1 MKCVN
6 CYVCAD
12 ELTLLKNENLGKIE
26 IVTARK
32 NARETERG
40 TETERN
46 TDVEVVLHKPEI
58 DVRTTLAVYIGCIL
72 FQYLTKVDL
81 SRFVRRDRSS
91 PVKKNTEIFMV
102 VVGVVILL
110 SSSQSAADHALL
122 KVNKPHRRQATQMG
136 VAKPDFSQMSW
147 RRSDLIKNVERF
159 ARIDLDQSRFSKR
172 MQPVI

>member
-1 MKCVN
+1 
-6 CYVCAD
+6 VCRRAD
-12 ELTLLKNENLGKIE
+12 SPKEREPRKDRDRDREKE
-26 IVTARK
+26 RERDRERDRDREKHRRRSRSPQARD
-32 NARETERG
+32 R
-40 TETERN
+40 
-46 TDVEVVLHKPEI
+46 
-58 DVRTTLAVYIGCIL
+58 RTYHSLAVYIGCIL